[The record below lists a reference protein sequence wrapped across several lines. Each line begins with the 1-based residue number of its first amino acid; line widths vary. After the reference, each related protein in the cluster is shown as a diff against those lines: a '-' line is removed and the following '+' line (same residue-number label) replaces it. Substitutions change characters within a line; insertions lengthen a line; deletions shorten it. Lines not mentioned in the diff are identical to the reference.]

1 MITFS
6 SLSWFLK
13 MIVFEPVCIARQS
26 HSPMSGDVSR
36 FLDGI
41 NMVRK
46 DVGIAGAVIQRI
58 NVRMNT
64 ACERCGAALDMT
76 YSSDDPESYWVIE
89 SS

>member
-1 MITFS
+1 MLMFS
-6 SLSWFLK
+6 WLSWFLK
-13 MIVFEPVCIARQS
+13 MVVFEPVCIARQS
-26 HSPMSGDVSR
+26 HFPMRGDVSR

-46 DVGIAGAVIQRI
+46 EAGIAGVVVPR

-76 YSSDDPESYWVIE
+76 YSSDDPESYWVTE
-89 SS
+89 S